1 MADKKVNLIISLK
14 DNVSAGLTSV
24 RNGLVGLRS
33 GFADLAKAAAVGSAA
48 IVAGLGAVLKA
59 YAGQETA
66 NAKLKATFNALGES
80 GTLALAKFG
89 AFASEIQRTTTVGDE
104 TTLGLVT
111 LAKTMGIAND
121 QIKGA
126 VQGAIGL
133 SKAFGLD
140 LNSALK
146 MTALAMNGQYEM
158 LGRYI
163 PALRTA
169 NTEAEKQ
176 AIVQQAMATG
186 FAVAKDE
193 IKTIAGSWEAFK
205 SAFGES
211 LELFGE
217 AIFGEGGFVTGIT
230 NLRIKLQ
237 ELADDGSIT
246 KWGETTKTVLGG
258 IGTIIGKIVD
268 GWGMLLRAFQ
278 KGTTFIGAL
287 AGNIVSPKRDAGSML
302 DIIKDAAEQT
312 QRDTKPILA
321 QKTESKRVADLLRK
335 KVPSSQGGSGGIA
348 DIFGGGGSSGAGGSS
363 ITGGFGAL
371 YMKWRAQGVNEQMAQ
386 DRIRATAE
394 QEKLGKTFGVSGAGM
409 YGASLQGSGLDSN
422 QIMERVRGMVG
433 ANKAGETIAGGA
445 LSNPAEQTNKLLET
459 TNSILSE
466 RLGGVSGGGGNSA
479 AGGAAPA
486 AGGK

>member
-1 MADKKVNLIISLK
+1 
-14 DNVSAGLTSV
+14 
-24 RNGLVGLRS
+24 
-33 GFADLAKAAAVGSAA
+33 
-48 IVAGLGAVLKA
+48 
-59 YAGQETA
+59 
-66 NAKLKATFNALGES
+66 
-80 GTLALAKFG
+80 
-89 AFASEIQRTTTVGDE
+89 
-104 TTLGLVT
+104 
-111 LAKTMGIAND
+111 
-121 QIKGA
+121 
-126 VQGAIGL
+126 
-133 SKAFGLD
+133 
-140 LNSALK
+140 
-146 MTALAMNGQYEM
+146 
-158 LGRYI
+158 
-163 PALRTA
+163 
-169 NTEAEKQ
+169 
-176 AIVQQAMATG
+176 
-186 FAVAKDE
+186 
-193 IKTIAGSWEAFK
+193 
-205 SAFGES
+205 
-211 LELFGE
+211 
-217 AIFGEGGFVTGIT
+217 
-230 NLRIKLQ
+230 
-237 ELADDGSIT
+237 
-246 KWGETTKTVLGG
+246 
-258 IGTIIGKIVD
+258 
-268 GWGMLLRAFQ
+268 
-278 KGTTFIGAL
+278 
-287 AGNIVSPKRDAGSML
+287 ML